1 MHISYF
7 SIFYSTT
14 FTILTLLLIVLLLI
28 TPGDSIYQSVHSDR
42 LGQVL
47 SLAGVYVLTLIVA
60 LLIYSTR
67 LYTSKS
73 HLNSIPKS
81 WIPIRKGDVS
91 KSVRRM
97 ILESLHRSATIAYDA
112 HPRDL
117 RQDRRPPSTDDST
130 SRPTTADRPLTPP
143 TTPPIWG
150 TIAHPG
156 WSSPSSPDLPNLHYL
171 PVILELPH
179 LIEAKAVSLAP
190 PDPFYNP
197 PSDPLFNSAPTL
209 SPSTPAPPQ
218 PIPDALAVS
227 LLQRPAPMTLRDYI
241 SHLTTLSLIQP
252 PPLGPLFLA
261 HYERARFSDIP
272 LSEPDFRTLMS
283 IFASIL
289 RGMTSLSPAI
299 IAELHSRDENA
310 YASDSQSEHE
320 SDTTE
325 TGTSVDARSIS
336 TTDTVEHT
344 TFHTPMPYSAGFNSR
359 RQSSEDSVAGSE
371 GTVRTAPS
379 RARRTTDASRNASRG
394 TKTREGSSRG
404 GSGRSKPPG
413 SKRVR
418 AQTMEALRMTPSAA
432 SRKSSRSSVGSG
444 GSVIR
449 LAERGGPLDL
459 PYVITTEGM
468 EDEGEE
474 EI

>member
-14 FTILTLLLIVLLLI
+14 FTILTLVLIVLLLI
-28 TPGDSIYQSVHSDR
+28 TPGDSIYQALHSNR

-47 SLAGVYVLTLIVA
+47 SIAGVYILTLIVA

-73 HLNSIPKS
+73 HLNGIPKS
-81 WIPIRKGDVS
+81 WIPIRRGDVS
-91 KSVRRM
+91 KSVRHM
-97 ILESLHRSATIAYDA
+97 ILESLQRSATIAYDA

-117 RQDRRPPSTDDST
+117 RQDRRPPSSDDLT
-130 SRPTTADRPLTPP
+130 SRPTTADRQPTPP
-143 TTPPIWG
+143 TAPPIWG
-150 TIAHPG
+150 TIAHRG

-197 PSDPLFNSAPTL
+197 SDDPLDNSGPQL
-209 SPSTPAPPQ
+209 SPSTPAPPPQ

-252 PPLGPLFLA
+252 PTLGPSFLA
-261 HYERARFSDIP
+261 RYEHARFSDVP
-272 LSEPDFRTLMS
+272 LTEPDFRTLMS
-283 IFASIL
+283 IFADIL
-289 RGMTSLSPAI
+289 RGMTALDPAI
-299 IAELHSRDENA
+299 LSELHLRTEDGYSSESSHEN
-310 YASDSQSEHE
+310 
-320 SDTTE
+320 DTSTD

-336 TTDTVEHT
+336 STDTVEHT
-344 TFHTPMPYSAGFNSR
+344 PYHTPMPYSEGFNSR
-359 RQSSEDSVAGSE
+359 RESSEDSASGSE

-379 RARRTTDASRNASRG
+379 RARRTTDASRNVSRG
-394 TKTREGSSRG
+394 TKTREGSSRA
-404 GSGRSKPPG
+404 GSGRSRPPG
-413 SKRVR
+413 STR
-418 AQTMEALRMTPSAA
+418 ARAHTMEALRMTPSAP
-432 SRKSSRSSVGSG
+432 SRKSSASSARSG

-459 PYVITTEGM
+459 PYVITTEGGGN
-468 EDEGEE
+468 EDEMEE
-474 EI
+474 